1 MSDRTGSDSF
11 KDSLPTLNCPFP
23 ISTDFGAV
31 LESDSSGSS
40 GTISGSDASSA
51 EDAFALEEEVS
62 SIWAAELLFDAFSA
76 CLLLPQS
83 VSSTAKDIITI
94 SVRGIAFSIVLSP
107 LSYLP

>member
-1 MSDRTGSDSF
+1 MSDRAGSDSF

-62 SIWAAELLFDAFSA
+62 SIWAAELLSEVLSA
-76 CLLLPQS
+76 CSLLPQP
-83 VSSTAKDIITI
+83 VSSTDKDIRTA
-94 SVRGIAFSIVLSP
+94 SVRGIAFFIVLSP
-107 LSYLP
+107 LS